1 MREAT
6 RLIVGAGH
14 GLSGGINFSTSRI
27 YNMFCYVT
35 FDINVGFCTCEV
47 VVTMDRGLTFDS
59 IMGGSSLPFALLSVG
74 KSVAI

>member
-1 MREAT
+1 
-6 RLIVGAGH
+6 
-14 GLSGGINFSTSRI
+14 
-27 YNMFCYVT
+27 MFCYVT